1 MRIISPEELKEREQ
15 KKKRDQRTN
24 RIVLGIGSLI
34 LVVGLFLLG
43 GNAWRAHTLSNMQQ
57 PLSSSEIKE
66 QIKKSKQKGNLDFD
80 GSPVEQDKQ
89 DGGQLSSEKSR
100 YSSKGGASNV
110 STKMD
115 YDSVSIPS
123 LSEVYEANKPKNREK
138 AMAVVRGTIS
148 IPSVN
153 IHLNILEG
161 TNATNMLYGATTM
174 LPHQQMGKGN
184 YVLAGHNMKER
195 NVLFSNLIWDDR
207 PQVHKGDKIYLSNGE
222 KTWRYVVTSTETVS
236 MYNTKC
242 LEESEEPIITLFTC
256 TKDTNNSGKTKYRFV
271 VHGKLAQ

>member
-1 MRIISPEELKEREQ
+1 M
-15 KKKRDQRTN
+15 N
-24 RIVLGIGSLI
+24 WIVTGIGSLI

-43 GNAWRAHTLSNMQQ
+43 GNAWRAHTLLNMQQ
-57 PLSSSEIKE
+57 PLSSSEIRK
-66 QIKKSKQKGNLDFD
+66 QIRKSKDGENLDSD
-80 GSPVEQDKQ
+80 INQAEQ

-100 YSSKGGASNV
+100 YSSKGVGSNV

-123 LSEVYEANKPKNREK
+123 LSEVYEANRPKNREK

-153 IHLNILEG
+153 IYLNILEG

-195 NVLFSNLIWDDR
+195 NVLFSNLIWDDQ
-207 PQVHKGDKIYLSNGE
+207 PQVHRGDKIYLSNGE

-236 MYNTKC
+236 MFNTKC

-271 VHGKLAQ
+271 VHGKLDQ